1 MISNLGRTPLIAT
14 FIEISL
20 VIHSHSI
27 PIYNCFNYRIFV
39 SVFVD
44 IDIVN
49 FFNIFFKDLFLPQKR
64 VSHSALSFSAL
75 LQVKLQSIRIIVGDA
90 RFEPGTFAPE
100 VWCAAKEPPNLENF
114 LNDQAFLFD
123 KFNGY
128 FGIPNLLI

>member
-1 MISNLGRTPLIAT
+1 M
-14 FIEISL
+14 
-20 VIHSHSI
+20 
-27 PIYNCFNYRIFV
+27 
-39 SVFVD
+39 
-44 IDIVN
+44 
-49 FFNIFFKDLFLPQKR
+49 
-64 VSHSALSFSAL
+64 
-75 LQVKLQSIRIIVGDA
+75 GDA